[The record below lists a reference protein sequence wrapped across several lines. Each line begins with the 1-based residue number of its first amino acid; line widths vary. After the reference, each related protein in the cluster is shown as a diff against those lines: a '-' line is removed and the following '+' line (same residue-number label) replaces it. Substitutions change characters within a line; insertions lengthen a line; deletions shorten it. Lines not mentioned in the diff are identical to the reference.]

1 MFGQVSDLYS
11 PPIGEGYQIRN
22 MCFSMP
28 VAYQMIGR
36 SSLRWCKTPAR
47 ITLISAVSDTEL
59 M

>member
-1 MFGQVSDLYS
+1 MFGQVSDLY
-11 PPIGEGYQIRN
+11 YQIRN

-36 SSLRWCKTPAR
+36 SSLRWYKTPAR